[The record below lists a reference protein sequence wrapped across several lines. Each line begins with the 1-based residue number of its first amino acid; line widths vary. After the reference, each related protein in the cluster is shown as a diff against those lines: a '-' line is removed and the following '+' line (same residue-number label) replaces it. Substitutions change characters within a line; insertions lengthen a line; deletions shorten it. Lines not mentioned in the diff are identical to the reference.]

1 VAVDNRS
8 RDVAELLAAVLGVL
22 AKQGERCVGVDAVP
36 GHQDAFRLLDDG
48 SPPEGALQILVLGEA
63 LKRHVDRALQLLGR
77 GVDEIGE
84 HPALGRFEDV
94 GRVFRRKQRDH
105 RAARFLNDLLDQLE
119 CVLGGKAK
127 TDQCDIGMFPC
138 RHRCHGRHVDLAS
151 DHLVSKAGDDPSEHL
166 ESIAALV
173 RDQDA
178 QGLDVVRGYRCGPLR
193 KYYFGKGITLWG
205 ECPRLSSPDLR
216 LVDCG
221 VDGKR
226 TAAAVEGEAR
236 EIERRYRT
244 LVEQLPLVI
253 YVDALDEA
261 SSNIFTSDQ
270 IEPLL
275 GYTVEEWRDD
285 PDLFIRTLHPDDR
298 DRVLAAHAR
307 THRTHEPLSLEYRLI
322 ARDGSVVWVRDDGCV
337 VLGDDGQPLYLQGY
351 VLDIT
356 PERELQEQLRRQA
369 LFDPLTGLANRAFF
383 HEQLEHAVS
392 SRRENGLTTA
402 VVFVDLDEFKQ
413 INDQYGHSVGD
424 EVLEILGNRLQS
436 VIRSGDS
443 VARLGGDEFAVLLT
457 SVEEPAEAAV
467 VAERLLEQ
475 ITAPIDVAARHFSLT
490 ASVGIALGGSGAE
503 LLKQADAAMYRAK
516 ANGDADY
523 AFYDDELDQA
533 ALNRF
538 KRIAELREAIAEKQ
552 FTLAYQP
559 VVNLEPFEVVG
570 LEALLRWQH
579 PTLGEIPPLDF
590 IPLAEE
596 SGLIV
601 QIGRS
606 VLIEACLYAS
616 RLRAQLGR
624 DVEMAVNVS
633 ARQLQHP
640 EFVDHVDSALERADL
655 PPHLLTLELTESVLV
670 ASGERA
676 EQQLGVLKDRGVK
689 LALDDFGTGYASLA
703 YLQRLPVDIV
713 KIDRS
718 FTAKIDSGAADLAL
732 LEGIVGL
739 GKALGLQLVAEGI
752 ERDAQ
757 QGIVQDLGCH
767 GAQGFH
773 FGRPAPAAAATQA
786 LTADAANVT

>member
-1 VAVDNRS
+1 
-8 RDVAELLAAVLGVL
+8 
-22 AKQGERCVGVDAVP
+22 
-36 GHQDAFRLLDDG
+36 
-48 SPPEGALQILVLGEA
+48 
-63 LKRHVDRALQLLGR
+63 
-77 GVDEIGE
+77 
-84 HPALGRFEDV
+84 
-94 GRVFRRKQRDH
+94 
-105 RAARFLNDLLDQLE
+105 
-119 CVLGGKAK
+119 
-127 TDQCDIGMFPC
+127 
-138 RHRCHGRHVDLAS
+138 
-151 DHLVSKAGDDPSEHL
+151 
-166 ESIAALV
+166 
-173 RDQDA
+173 
-178 QGLDVVRGYRCGPLR
+178 
-193 KYYFGKGITLWG
+193 
-205 ECPRLSSPDLR
+205 
-216 LVDCG
+216 VDCG
-221 VDGKR
+221 DDRVA

-253 YVDALDEA
+253 YVDALDEG
-261 SSNIFTSDQ
+261 SSNIFTSGG

-275 GYTVEEWRDD
+275 GYSVEEWRND

-298 DRVLAAHAR
+298 DRVLAAHVR

-322 ARDGSVVWVRDDGCV
+322 ARDEAVVWVRDDGVV
-337 VLGDDGQPLYLQGY
+337 VLGDDGEPLYLQGY
-351 VLDIT
+351 LLDIT
-356 PERELQEQLRRQA
+356 PERELQEQLRLQA

-392 SRRENGLTTA
+392 IRTENEPGTA
-402 VVFVDLDEFKQ
+402 VVFIDLDQFKQ

-424 EVLEILGNRLQS
+424 EVLAILGARLKT
-436 VIRSGDS
+436 VIRAGDS

-457 SVEEPAEAAV
+457 SVREPAEPAI

-475 ITAPIDVAARHFSLT
+475 ITAPIDVAGRQLLLT
-490 ASVGIALGGSGAE
+490 ASIGIALGRTGTE

-516 ANGDADY
+516 SNGDADY
-523 AFYDDELDQA
+523 AFYDDALDQA

-538 KRIAELREAIAEKQ
+538 KRIAELREALAKRQ

-559 VVNLEPFEVVG
+559 VVNLDPFEVVG

-579 PTLGEIPPLDF
+579 PTLGEVPPLDF

-601 QIGRS
+601 QIGRW
-606 VLIEACLYAS
+606 VLLEACFYAS
-616 RLRAQLGR
+616 RLRELLGR
-624 DVEMAVNVS
+624 DLEIAVNVS

-640 EFVDHVDSALERADL
+640 EFIEHVEDALERADL

-676 EQQLGVLKDRGVK
+676 EQQLAMLKDRGVK

-752 ERDAQ
+752 ERLAQ
-757 QGIVQDLGCH
+757 QGIVRELGCH

-773 FGRPAPAAAATQA
+773 FGRPATAAAATQA
-786 LTADAANVT
+786 LTADAVGHSVT

>member
-1 VAVDNRS
+1 LNIR
-8 RDVAELLAAVLGVL
+8 
-22 AKQGERCVGVDAVP
+22 VGSSAIR
-36 GHQDAFRLLDDG
+36 Q
-48 SPPEGALQILVLGEA
+48 
-63 LKRHVDRALQLLGR
+63 
-77 GVDEIGE
+77 
-84 HPALGRFEDV
+84 
-94 GRVFRRKQRDH
+94 
-105 RAARFLNDLLDQLE
+105 
-119 CVLGGKAK
+119 
-127 TDQCDIGMFPC
+127 
-138 RHRCHGRHVDLAS
+138 
-151 DHLVSKAGDDPSEHL
+151 
-166 ESIAALV
+166 
-173 RDQDA
+173 
-178 QGLDVVRGYRCGPLR
+178 
-193 KYYFGKGITLWG
+193 ITLWG
-205 ECPRLSSPDLR
+205 DGSSPAWPDFG

-221 VDGKR
+221 VDPVA

-244 LVEQLPLVI
+244 LVEQLPLVV
-253 YVDALDEA
+253 YVDALDEG
-261 SSNIFTSDQ
+261 SSNIFTSGG

-275 GYTVEEWRDD
+275 GYSVEEWRDD

-298 DRVLAAHAR
+298 DRVLTAHAR

-322 ARDGSVVWVRDDGCV
+322 ARDEAVVWVRDDGVV
-337 VLGDDGQPLYLQGY
+337 VLGDNGEPLYLQGY
-351 VLDIT
+351 LLDIT
-356 PERELQEQLRRQA
+356 PERELQEQLRLQA

-392 SRRENGLTTA
+392 IRTENESDTA
-402 VVFVDLDEFKQ
+402 VVFIDIDEFKQ
-413 INDQYGHSVGD
+413 INDQYGHSAGD
-424 EVLEILGNRLQS
+424 EVLAILGARLKT
-436 VIRSGDS
+436 VIRAGDS

-457 SVEEPAEAAV
+457 SVREPAEPAI

-475 ITAPIDVAARHFSLT
+475 ITAPIDVAGRHLLLT
-490 ASVGIALGGSGAE
+490 ASIGIALGSTGTE

-538 KRIAELREAIAEKQ
+538 KRIAEMREAIADKQ

-559 VVNLEPFEVVG
+559 VVNLDPFKVVG

-579 PTLGEIPPLDF
+579 PTLGEVPPLDF

-601 QIGRS
+601 QIGRW
-606 VLIEACLYAS
+606 VLLEACFYAS
-616 RLRAQLGR
+616 RLRVLLGR
-624 DVEMAVNVS
+624 DLEIAVNVS

-640 EFVDHVDSALERADL
+640 EFLEHVESALERADL

-676 EQQLGVLKDRGVK
+676 EQQLAMLKDRGVK

-752 ERDAQ
+752 ERVAQ
-757 QGIVQDLGCH
+757 QGIVQELGCH

-786 LTADAANVT
+786 LTVDAIETSVP

>member
-1 VAVDNRS
+1 
-8 RDVAELLAAVLGVL
+8 
-22 AKQGERCVGVDAVP
+22 
-36 GHQDAFRLLDDG
+36 
-48 SPPEGALQILVLGEA
+48 
-63 LKRHVDRALQLLGR
+63 
-77 GVDEIGE
+77 
-84 HPALGRFEDV
+84 
-94 GRVFRRKQRDH
+94 
-105 RAARFLNDLLDQLE
+105 
-119 CVLGGKAK
+119 
-127 TDQCDIGMFPC
+127 
-138 RHRCHGRHVDLAS
+138 
-151 DHLVSKAGDDPSEHL
+151 
-166 ESIAALV
+166 
-173 RDQDA
+173 
-178 QGLDVVRGYRCGPLR
+178 
-193 KYYFGKGITLWG
+193 
-205 ECPRLSSPDLR
+205 
-216 LVDCG
+216 VDCG
-221 VDGKR
+221 VDGAP
-226 TAAAVEGEAR
+226 TAAAVDSEAR

-244 LVEQLPLVI
+244 LVEQLPLVV
-253 YVDALDEA
+253 YVDALDEG
-261 SSNIFTSDQ
+261 SSNIFTSGQ

-275 GYTVEEWRDD
+275 GYSVEEWRDD
-285 PDLFIRTLHPDDR
+285 SDLFVRTLHPEDR
-298 DRVLAAHAR
+298 DRVLTAHMR

-322 ARDGSVVWVRDDGCV
+322 ARNGDVVWVRDDGVV
-337 VLGDDGQPLYLQGY
+337 VLGDGGEPLYLQGY
-351 VLDIT
+351 LLDIT
-356 PERELQEQLRRQA
+356 AERELQEQLRLQA

-383 HEQLEHAVS
+383 HEQLEHAIS
-392 SRRENGLTTA
+392 IRTEDSPGTA
-402 VVFVDLDEFKQ
+402 VVFIDLDEFKQ
-413 INDQYGHSVGD
+413 INDQFGHSVGD
-424 EVLEILGNRLQS
+424 EVLAVLGERLKS
-436 VIRSGDS
+436 VIRAGDS

-457 SVEEPAEAAV
+457 SVHEPAEPAI

-475 ITAPIDVAARHFSLT
+475 ITMPIDVAGRHLTLT
-490 ASVGIALGGSGAE
+490 ASIGIALGSSGAE

-538 KRIAELREAIAEKQ
+538 KRIAELREAITEKQ

-579 PTLGEIPPLDF
+579 PTLGEVPPLDF

-601 QIGRS
+601 QIGRW
-606 VLIEACLYAS
+606 VLFEACFYAS
-616 RLRAQLGR
+616 RLRELLGR
-624 DVEMAVNVS
+624 DLAIAVNVS

-640 EFVDHVDSALERADL
+640 EFVEHVDNALARAEL

-676 EQQLGVLKDRGVK
+676 DQQLQTLKDRGVK

-718 FTAKIDSGAADLAL
+718 FTAKIDSGADDLAL

-773 FGRPAPAAAATQA
+773 FGRPETAAAATRA
-786 LTADAANVT
+786 LTIDSVSTLAD

>member
-1 VAVDNRS
+1 
-8 RDVAELLAAVLGVL
+8 LA
-22 AKQGERCVGVDAVP
+22 D
-36 GHQDAFRLLDDG
+36 
-48 SPPEGALQILVLGEA
+48 
-63 LKRHVDRALQLLGR
+63 
-77 GVDEIGE
+77 
-84 HPALGRFEDV
+84 
-94 GRVFRRKQRDH
+94 
-105 RAARFLNDLLDQLE
+105 
-119 CVLGGKAK
+119 
-127 TDQCDIGMFPC
+127 
-138 RHRCHGRHVDLAS
+138 
-151 DHLVSKAGDDPSEHL
+151 
-166 ESIAALV
+166 
-173 RDQDA
+173 
-178 QGLDVVRGYRCGPLR
+178 
-193 KYYFGKGITLWG
+193 FG
-205 ECPRLSSPDLR
+205 

-221 VDGKR
+221 VDPVA

-244 LVEQLPLVI
+244 LVEQLPLVV
-253 YVDALDEA
+253 YVDALDEG
-261 SSNIFTSDQ
+261 SSNIFTSGG

-285 PDLFIRTLHPDDR
+285 PNLFIRTLHPDDR

-322 ARDGSVVWVRDDGCV
+322 ARDEAVVWVRDDGVV
-337 VLGDDGQPLYLQGY
+337 VLGDNGEPLYLQGY
-351 VLDIT
+351 LLDIT
-356 PERELQEQLRRQA
+356 PERELQEQLRLQA

-392 SRRENGLTTA
+392 MRTENEQGTA
-402 VVFVDLDEFKQ
+402 VVFIDLDEFKQ
-413 INDQYGHSVGD
+413 INDQFGHSVGD
-424 EVLEILGNRLQS
+424 EVLAILGARLKT
-436 VIRSGDS
+436 VIRAGDS

-457 SVEEPAEAAV
+457 SVREPAEPAI

-475 ITAPIDVAARHFSLT
+475 ITAPIDVAGRQLLLT
-490 ASVGIALGGSGAE
+490 ASIGIAIGTTGTE

-538 KRIAELREAIAEKQ
+538 KRIAEMREAIADKQ

-559 VVNLEPFEVVG
+559 VVNLDPFEVVG

-579 PTLGEIPPLDF
+579 PTLGEVPPLDF

-601 QIGRS
+601 QIGRW
-606 VLIEACLYAS
+606 VLLEACFYAS
-616 RLRAQLGR
+616 RLRALLGR
-624 DVEMAVNVS
+624 DLEIAVNVS

-640 EFVDHVDSALERADL
+640 EFLEHVESALERADL

-676 EQQLGVLKDRGVK
+676 EQQLAMLKDRGVK

-718 FTAKIDSGAADLAL
+718 FTAKIDTGAADLAL

-752 ERDAQ
+752 ERVAQ
-757 QGIVQDLGCH
+757 QGIVQELGCH

-786 LTADAANVT
+786 LTGDAVETSVS

>member
-1 VAVDNRS
+1 
-8 RDVAELLAAVLGVL
+8 
-22 AKQGERCVGVDAVP
+22 
-36 GHQDAFRLLDDG
+36 
-48 SPPEGALQILVLGEA
+48 
-63 LKRHVDRALQLLGR
+63 
-77 GVDEIGE
+77 
-84 HPALGRFEDV
+84 
-94 GRVFRRKQRDH
+94 
-105 RAARFLNDLLDQLE
+105 
-119 CVLGGKAK
+119 
-127 TDQCDIGMFPC
+127 
-138 RHRCHGRHVDLAS
+138 
-151 DHLVSKAGDDPSEHL
+151 
-166 ESIAALV
+166 
-173 RDQDA
+173 
-178 QGLDVVRGYRCGPLR
+178 
-193 KYYFGKGITLWG
+193 
-205 ECPRLSSPDLR
+205 
-216 LVDCG
+216 VDCG
-221 VDGKR
+221 VDPVA

-244 LVEQLPLVI
+244 LVEQLPLVV

-261 SSNIFTSDQ
+261 SSNIFTSGG

-285 PDLFIRTLHPDDR
+285 PNLFIRTLHPDDR
-298 DRVLAAHAR
+298 DRVLGAHAR

-322 ARDGSVVWVRDDGCV
+322 ARDEAVVWVRDDGVV
-337 VLGDDGQPLYLQGY
+337 VLGDKGEPLYLQGY
-351 VLDIT
+351 LLDIT
-356 PERELQEQLRRQA
+356 PERELQEQLRLQA

-392 SRRENGLTTA
+392 IRTENEPGTA
-402 VVFVDLDEFKQ
+402 VVFIDLDEFKQ

-424 EVLEILGNRLQS
+424 EVLAILGARLKT
-436 VIRSGDS
+436 VIRVGDS

-457 SVEEPAEAAV
+457 SVREPAEPAI

-475 ITAPIDVAARHFSLT
+475 ITAPIEVAGRQLLLT
-490 ASVGIALGGSGAE
+490 ASIGIAIGSTGTE

-523 AFYDDELDQA
+523 AFYDDELDQV

-538 KRIAELREAIAEKQ
+538 KRIAEMRAAIADKQ

-559 VVNLEPFEVVG
+559 VVNLDPFEVVG

-579 PTLGEIPPLDF
+579 PTLGEVPPLDF

-601 QIGRS
+601 QIGRW
-606 VLIEACLYAS
+606 VLLEACFYAS
-616 RLRAQLGR
+616 RLRQLLGR
-624 DVEMAVNVS
+624 DLEIAVNVS

-640 EFVDHVDSALERADL
+640 EFLEHVESALERADL

-676 EQQLGVLKDRGVK
+676 EQQLVMLKDRGVK

-718 FTAKIDSGAADLAL
+718 FTAKIDTGAADLAL

-752 ERDAQ
+752 ERVAQ
-757 QGIVQDLGCH
+757 QGIVQELGCH

-773 FGRPAPAAAATQA
+773 FGRPAGAAAATQA
-786 LTADAANVT
+786 LTADAPEPSVT

>member
-1 VAVDNRS
+1 MASAPAVD
-8 RDVAELLAAVLGVL
+8 
-22 AKQGERCVGVDAVP
+22 
-36 GHQDAFRLLDDG
+36 
-48 SPPEGALQILVLGEA
+48 
-63 LKRHVDRALQLLGR
+63 
-77 GVDEIGE
+77 
-84 HPALGRFEDV
+84 
-94 GRVFRRKQRDH
+94 
-105 RAARFLNDLLDQLE
+105 
-119 CVLGGKAK
+119 
-127 TDQCDIGMFPC
+127 
-138 RHRCHGRHVDLAS
+138 
-151 DHLVSKAGDDPSEHL
+151 
-166 ESIAALV
+166 
-173 RDQDA
+173 
-178 QGLDVVRGYRCGPLR
+178 
-193 KYYFGKGITLWG
+193 
-205 ECPRLSSPDLR
+205 
-216 LVDCG
+216 
-221 VDGKR
+221 
-226 TAAAVEGEAR
+226 GEAR

-244 LVEQLPLVI
+244 LVEQLPLVV
-253 YVDALDEA
+253 YVDALDEG
-261 SSNIFTSDQ
+261 SSNIFTSGG

-298 DRVLAAHAR
+298 DRVLSAHAR
-307 THRTHEPLSLEYRLI
+307 THRTHDPLSLEYRLI
-322 ARDGSVVWVRDDGCV
+322 ARDEAVVWVRDDGVV
-337 VLGDDGQPLYLQGY
+337 VLGDDGEPLYLQGY
-351 VLDIT
+351 LLDIT
-356 PERELQEQLRRQA
+356 AERELQEQLRLQA

-392 SRRENGLTTA
+392 IRTENEPGTA
-402 VVFVDLDEFKQ
+402 VVFIDLDQFKQ

-424 EVLEILGNRLQS
+424 EVLAILGERLKT
-436 VIRSGDS
+436 VIRAGDS

-457 SVEEPAEAAV
+457 SVREPAEPAI

-475 ITAPIDVAARHFSLT
+475 ITAPIDVAGRHLSVT
-490 ASVGIALGGSGAE
+490 ASIGIALGSSGAE

-516 ANGDADY
+516 SNGDADY
-523 AFYDDELDQA
+523 AFYDDGLDQA

-559 VVNLEPFEVVG
+559 VVNLDPFEVVG

-579 PTLGEIPPLDF
+579 PTLGEVPPLDF

-601 QIGRS
+601 QIGRW
-606 VLIEACLYAS
+606 VLLEACFYAS
-616 RLRAQLGR
+616 RLRELLGR
-624 DVEMAVNVS
+624 DFEIAVNVS

-640 EFVDHVDSALERADL
+640 EFLEHVDNALQRADL
-655 PPHLLTLELTESVLV
+655 PPYLLTLELTESVLV

-676 EQQLGVLKDRGVK
+676 EQQLASLKEQGVK

-752 ERDAQ
+752 ERVAQ
-757 QGIVQDLGCH
+757 QGIVRELGCH

-773 FGRPAPAAAATQA
+773 FGRPAPAAAATRA
-786 LTADAANVT
+786 LTADAVESTVT

>member
-1 VAVDNRS
+1 
-8 RDVAELLAAVLGVL
+8 
-22 AKQGERCVGVDAVP
+22 VGSSAIR
-36 GHQDAFRLLDDG
+36 Q
-48 SPPEGALQILVLGEA
+48 
-63 LKRHVDRALQLLGR
+63 
-77 GVDEIGE
+77 
-84 HPALGRFEDV
+84 
-94 GRVFRRKQRDH
+94 
-105 RAARFLNDLLDQLE
+105 
-119 CVLGGKAK
+119 
-127 TDQCDIGMFPC
+127 
-138 RHRCHGRHVDLAS
+138 
-151 DHLVSKAGDDPSEHL
+151 
-166 ESIAALV
+166 
-173 RDQDA
+173 
-178 QGLDVVRGYRCGPLR
+178 
-193 KYYFGKGITLWG
+193 ITLWG
-205 ECPRLSSPDLR
+205 DGSSPAWPDFG

-221 VDGKR
+221 VDPVA

-244 LVEQLPLVI
+244 LVEQLPLVV
-253 YVDALDEA
+253 YVDALDEG
-261 SSNIFTSDQ
+261 SSNIFTSGG

-275 GYTVEEWRDD
+275 GYSVEEWRDD

-322 ARDGSVVWVRDDGCV
+322 ARDEAVVWVRDDGVV
-337 VLGDDGQPLYLQGY
+337 VLGDNGEPLYLQGY
-351 VLDIT
+351 LLDIT
-356 PERELQEQLRRQA
+356 PERELQEQLRLQA

-392 SRRENGLTTA
+392 IRTENEPGTA
-402 VVFVDLDEFKQ
+402 VVFIDLDEFKQ

-424 EVLEILGNRLQS
+424 EVLAILGARLKT
-436 VIRSGDS
+436 VIRAGDS

-457 SVEEPAEAAV
+457 SVREPAEPAI

-475 ITAPIDVAARHFSLT
+475 ITAPIEVAGRHLLLT
-490 ASVGIALGGSGAE
+490 ASIGIALGSSGTE

-538 KRIAELREAIAEKQ
+538 KRITEMREAIADKQ

-559 VVNLEPFEVVG
+559 VVNLDPFEVVG

-579 PTLGEIPPLDF
+579 PTLGEVPPLDF

-601 QIGRS
+601 QIGRW
-606 VLIEACLYAS
+606 VLLEACFYAS
-616 RLRAQLGR
+616 RLRALLGR
-624 DVEMAVNVS
+624 DLEIAVNVS

-640 EFVDHVDSALERADL
+640 EFLEHVESALERADL

-676 EQQLGVLKDRGVK
+676 EQQLAMLKDRGVK

-718 FTAKIDSGAADLAL
+718 FTAKIDTGAADLAL

-752 ERDAQ
+752 ERIAQ
-757 QGIVQDLGCH
+757 QGIVQELGCH

-773 FGRPAPAAAATQA
+773 FGRPAPAAAATMA
-786 LTADAANVT
+786 LTADAAEPSVT

>member
-1 VAVDNRS
+1 
-8 RDVAELLAAVLGVL
+8 
-22 AKQGERCVGVDAVP
+22 
-36 GHQDAFRLLDDG
+36 
-48 SPPEGALQILVLGEA
+48 
-63 LKRHVDRALQLLGR
+63 
-77 GVDEIGE
+77 
-84 HPALGRFEDV
+84 
-94 GRVFRRKQRDH
+94 
-105 RAARFLNDLLDQLE
+105 
-119 CVLGGKAK
+119 
-127 TDQCDIGMFPC
+127 M
-138 RHRCHGRHVDLAS
+138 
-151 DHLVSKAGDDPSEHL
+151 
-166 ESIAALV
+166 
-173 RDQDA
+173 
-178 QGLDVVRGYRCGPLR
+178 
-193 KYYFGKGITLWG
+193 
-205 ECPRLSSPDLR
+205 
-216 LVDCG
+216 DCG
-221 VDGKR
+221 VDPVS
-226 TAAAVEGEAR
+226 TAAAVESEAR

-244 LVEQLPLVI
+244 LVEQLPLVV
-253 YVDALDEA
+253 YVDALDDG
-261 SSNIFTSDQ
+261 SSNIFTSGG

-275 GYTVEEWRDD
+275 GYTVEEWRDE
-285 PDLFIRTLHPDDR
+285 PDLFVRTLHPDDR
-298 DRVLAAHAR
+298 DRVLAAHMR

-322 ARDGSVVWVRDDGCV
+322 ARDGAVVWVRDDGVV
-337 VLGDDGQPLYLQGY
+337 VLGDDNEPLYLQGY

-356 PERELQEQLRRQA
+356 PERELQEQLRLQA

-392 SRRENGLTTA
+392 IRTEHEPGTA
-402 VVFVDLDEFKQ
+402 VVFIDLDQFKQ
-413 INDQYGHSVGD
+413 INDAYGHSVGD
-424 EVLEILGNRLQS
+424 EVLAILGARLKT
-436 VIRSGDS
+436 VIRAGDS

-457 SVEEPAEAAV
+457 AVREPAEPAI

-475 ITAPIDVAARHFSLT
+475 ITLPIEVAGRHLSIT
-490 ASVGIALGGSGAE
+490 ASIGIALGSSGTE

-516 ANGDADY
+516 SNGDVDY
-523 AFYDDELDQA
+523 TFYDDELDQV

-559 VVNLEPFEVVG
+559 VVNLDPFEVVG

-579 PTLGEIPPLDF
+579 PTLGEVPPLDF

-601 QIGRS
+601 QIGRW
-606 VLIEACLYAS
+606 VLLEACFYAS
-616 RLRAQLGR
+616 RLRELLGR
-624 DVEMAVNVS
+624 DLEIAVNVS

-640 EFVDHVDSALERADL
+640 EFLEHVDDALHRADL
-655 PPHLLTLELTESVLV
+655 PAHLLTLELTESVLV

-676 EQQLGVLKDRGVK
+676 EQQLSTLKDRGVK

-752 ERDAQ
+752 ERVAQ
-757 QGIVQDLGCH
+757 QGIVLDLGCH

-773 FGRPAPAAAATQA
+773 FGRPAPAAAATKA
-786 LTADAANVT
+786 LTGDAAETSVT

>member
-1 VAVDNRS
+1 MWPD
-8 RDVAELLAAVLGVL
+8 
-22 AKQGERCVGVDAVP
+22 
-36 GHQDAFRLLDDG
+36 
-48 SPPEGALQILVLGEA
+48 
-63 LKRHVDRALQLLGR
+63 
-77 GVDEIGE
+77 
-84 HPALGRFEDV
+84 
-94 GRVFRRKQRDH
+94 
-105 RAARFLNDLLDQLE
+105 
-119 CVLGGKAK
+119 
-127 TDQCDIGMFPC
+127 
-138 RHRCHGRHVDLAS
+138 
-151 DHLVSKAGDDPSEHL
+151 
-166 ESIAALV
+166 
-173 RDQDA
+173 
-178 QGLDVVRGYRCGPLR
+178 
-193 KYYFGKGITLWG
+193 FG
-205 ECPRLSSPDLR
+205 

-221 VDGKR
+221 VNG
-226 TAAAVEGEAR
+226 AAAPAAADSEAR

-244 LVEQLPLVI
+244 LVEQLPLVV

-261 SSNIFTSDQ
+261 SSNIFTSEQ

-285 PDLFIRTLHPDDR
+285 PNLFVRTLHSDDR
-298 DRVLAAHAR
+298 DRVLAAHVR

-322 ARDGSVVWVRDDGCV
+322 ARDESVVWVRDDGVV
-337 VLGDDGQPLYLQGY
+337 VLGDEGEPLYLQGY
-351 VLDIT
+351 LLDIT
-356 PERELQEQLRRQA
+356 AERELQEQLRRQA

-392 SRRENGLTTA
+392 VRSETELGTA
-402 VVFVDLDEFKQ
+402 VVFIDLDEFKQ

-424 EVLEILGNRLQS
+424 EVLATLGDRLKS
-436 VIRSGDS
+436 VIRAGDS
-443 VARLGGDEFAVLLT
+443 VARLGGDEFAILLT
-457 SVEEPAEAAV
+457 SVGEPAEPAV
-467 VAERLLEQ
+467 VAERLVEQ
-475 ITAPIDVAARHFSLT
+475 ITAPIDIAGRHLSLT
-490 ASVGIALGGSGAE
+490 ASVGIALGSNGAE

-516 ANGDADY
+516 SNGDADY

-538 KRIAELREAIAEKQ
+538 KRIGELRTAIAEKQ
-552 FTLAYQP
+552 FTLAYQQ
-559 VVNLEPFEVVG
+559 VVNLDPFEVVG

-601 QIGRS
+601 QIGRW
-606 VLIEACLYAS
+606 VLLEACFYAS
-616 RLRAQLGR
+616 RLRTLLGR
-624 DVEMAVNVS
+624 DLEIAVNVS

-640 EFVDHVDSALERADL
+640 EFVEHVDDALERADL
-655 PPHLLTLELTESVLV
+655 PGHLLTLELTESVLV

-676 EQQLGVLKDRGVK
+676 AQQLAVLKERGVK

-718 FTAKIDSGAADLAL
+718 FTAKIDSGADDLAL

-752 ERDAQ
+752 ERHAQ
-757 QGIVQDLGCH
+757 QGIVRDLGCH

-773 FGRPAPAAAATQA
+773 FGRPASAAAATA
-786 LTADAANVT
+786 TLTADAAESSVT

>member
-1 VAVDNRS
+1 
-8 RDVAELLAAVLGVL
+8 
-22 AKQGERCVGVDAVP
+22 
-36 GHQDAFRLLDDG
+36 
-48 SPPEGALQILVLGEA
+48 
-63 LKRHVDRALQLLGR
+63 
-77 GVDEIGE
+77 
-84 HPALGRFEDV
+84 
-94 GRVFRRKQRDH
+94 
-105 RAARFLNDLLDQLE
+105 
-119 CVLGGKAK
+119 
-127 TDQCDIGMFPC
+127 
-138 RHRCHGRHVDLAS
+138 
-151 DHLVSKAGDDPSEHL
+151 
-166 ESIAALV
+166 
-173 RDQDA
+173 
-178 QGLDVVRGYRCGPLR
+178 
-193 KYYFGKGITLWG
+193 
-205 ECPRLSSPDLR
+205 
-216 LVDCG
+216 VDCG
-221 VDGKR
+221 DDRVA

-244 LVEQLPLVI
+244 LVEQLPLVV
-253 YVDALDEA
+253 YVDALDA
-261 SSNIFTSDQ
+261 GSSNIFTSGG

-275 GYTVEEWRDD
+275 GYSVEEWRDD

-322 ARDGSVVWVRDDGCV
+322 ARDEAVVWVRDDGVV
-337 VLGDDGQPLYLQGY
+337 VLGDDGEPLYLQGY
-351 VLDIT
+351 LLDIT
-356 PERELQEQLRRQA
+356 PERELQEQLRLQA

-392 SRRENGLTTA
+392 IRTENEPGTA
-402 VVFVDLDEFKQ
+402 VVFIDLDEFKQ

-424 EVLEILGNRLQS
+424 EVLAILGARLKT
-436 VIRSGDS
+436 VIRAGDS

-457 SVEEPAEAAV
+457 SVHEPAEPAI

-475 ITAPIDVAARHFSLT
+475 ITAPIDVAGRQLLLT
-490 ASVGIALGGSGAE
+490 ASIGIALGSTGTE

-516 ANGDADY
+516 SNGDADY
-523 AFYDDELDQA
+523 AFYDDALDQA

-538 KRIAELREAIAEKQ
+538 KRIAELREAIAKRQ

-559 VVNLEPFEVVG
+559 VVNLDPFEVVG

-579 PTLGEIPPLDF
+579 PTLGEVPPLDF

-601 QIGRS
+601 QIGRW
-606 VLIEACLYAS
+606 VLLEACFYAS
-616 RLRAQLGR
+616 RLRELLGR
-624 DVEMAVNVS
+624 DLEIAVNVS

-640 EFVDHVDSALERADL
+640 EFIEHVENALERADL

-676 EQQLGVLKDRGVK
+676 EQQLAMLKERGVK

-752 ERDAQ
+752 ERLAQ
-757 QGIVQDLGCH
+757 QGIVRELGCH

-773 FGRPAPAAAATQA
+773 FGRPATAAAATQA
-786 LTADAANVT
+786 LTADAVDPSLN

>member
-1 VAVDNRS
+1 VRQA
-8 RDVAELLAAVLGVL
+8 RD
-22 AKQGERCVGVDAVP
+22 R
-36 GHQDAFRLLDDG
+36 
-48 SPPEGALQILVLGEA
+48 I
-63 LKRHVDRALQLLGR
+63 
-77 GVDEIGE
+77 
-84 HPALGRFEDV
+84 
-94 GRVFRRKQRDH
+94 
-105 RAARFLNDLLDQLE
+105 
-119 CVLGGKAK
+119 
-127 TDQCDIGMFPC
+127 
-138 RHRCHGRHVDLAS
+138 
-151 DHLVSKAGDDPSEHL
+151 
-166 ESIAALV
+166 
-173 RDQDA
+173 
-178 QGLDVVRGYRCGPLR
+178 PLR
-193 KYYFGKGITLWG
+193 SDRSEPIWPDFG
-205 ECPRLSSPDLR
+205 

-221 VDGKR
+221 VNGADA
-226 TAAAVEGEAR
+226 AAAVDSEAR

-244 LVEQLPLVI
+244 LVEQLPLVV
-253 YVDALDEA
+253 YVDALDES
-261 SSNIFTSDQ
+261 SSNIFTSEQ

-275 GYTVEEWRDD
+275 GYAVEEWRDD
-285 PDLFIRTLHPDDR
+285 PDLFVRTLHPDDR

-307 THRTHEPLSLEYRLI
+307 THRTHEPLSLEYRLL
-322 ARDGSVVWVRDDGCV
+322 ARDGSVIWVRDDGVV
-337 VLGDDGQPLYLQGY
+337 VLGDEGEPLYLQGY
-351 VLDIT
+351 LLDIT
-356 PERELQEQLRRQA
+356 AERELQEQLRRQA

-392 SRRENGLTTA
+392 ARSDKELGTA
-402 VVFVDLDEFKQ
+402 VVFIDLDEFKQ

-424 EVLEILGNRLQS
+424 EVLATLGERLKS
-436 VIRSGDS
+436 VIRAGDS

-457 SVEEPAEAAV
+457 SVAEPAEPAV

-475 ITAPIDVAARHFSLT
+475 ITAPIDVAGRHLSLT
-490 ASVGIALGGSGAE
+490 ASVGIALGSNGAE

-516 ANGDADY
+516 AHGDADY

-538 KRIAELREAIAEKQ
+538 KRIGELRTAIAEKQ

-559 VVNLEPFEVVG
+559 VVNLDPFEVVG

-579 PTLGEIPPLDF
+579 PTLGEVPPLDF

-601 QIGRS
+601 QIGRW
-606 VLIEACLYAS
+606 VLLEACFYAS
-616 RLRAQLGR
+616 RMRALLGR
-624 DVEMAVNVS
+624 DLEIAVNVS

-640 EFVDHVDSALERADL
+640 EFVEHVDSALERADL
-655 PPHLLTLELTESVLV
+655 PGHLLTLELTESVLV

-676 EQQLGVLKDRGVK
+676 EQQLAVLKERGVK

-703 YLQRLPVDIV
+703 YLQRLPVVIV

-718 FTAKIDSGAADLAL
+718 FTAKMVSGADDLAL

-757 QGIVQDLGCH
+757 QGIVHGLGCH

-773 FGRPAPAAAATQA
+773 FGRPASAAAATQA
-786 LTADAANVT
+786 LTADAVESSVT